1 MHQARFHFANDVA
14 CVHHADVIVEVHEV
28 FGAGIVRR
36 AWALAHFAHSPNVS
50 CPPDMTC
57 PPDLSCPPSVTGAI
71 CHHIANSVVAI
82 TRPLHHQ
89 YVAGKN
95 ARTHGVALCHHDG
108 ATEHVY
114 ISGTR

>member
-36 AWALAHFAHSPNVS
+36 AWALANFAHSPNVS
-50 CPPDMTC
+50 CPPDM
-57 PPDLSCPPSVTGAI
+57 SCPPSVTGAI
-71 CHHIANSVVAI
+71 CHHIANSVVPI

-114 ISGTR
+114 ISGAR